1 MAFGPF
7 VRIERWCSL
16 MSRYTIKRK
25 MGGNVA
31 YDFLRLYV
39 PLFIGATL
47 FAIYLG
53 ERMTG
58 SSFTT
63 LGIVGFVLFISILF
77 WRLEIAILLLLVM
90 RTGLDMFRD
99 VNIPLLGSSGRLN
112 PAAIIAF
119 TISAFGICY
128 ILARRINIFKMP
140 ISCPYLL
147 FLIIAFSTIIISPDK
162 ILSIREW
169 SRFLSIYVLYIL
181 VAGTIKNDRDIKRV
195 VQAIFISSIVPLA
208 VGSYQIFAGGGQY
221 DWMARVTRIN
231 ATFASSNGYAAYLAM
246 FLIVVIVF
254 TLYSRS
260 TLKSICFLLMAGV
273 MLMNLYFTYTRAPI
287 VGCIVAIIVV
297 GALKNKKVWI
307 ALLFVAMLAY
317 FLPTLLGR
325 FNLLLSRS
333 TYEAGSLAWRFRLW
347 EMTIGLVKSSPLV
360 GRGPATFSVE
370 AHNDYLR
377 FLVEYGAFGL
387 IAIIW
392 MIAVLFKEGLE
403 VFKKSS
409 SSFHQMIALSF
420 IAVLASHTVMA
431 LGSNSSFRPVTSWY
445 LFSLGAVVHR
455 VLRNERSKKDRNRR
469 KARILTN

>member
-1 MAFGPF
+1 
-7 VRIERWCSL
+7 
-16 MSRYTIKRK
+16 
-25 MGGNVA
+25 
-31 YDFLRLYV
+31 
-39 PLFIGATL
+39 
-47 FAIYLG
+47 
-53 ERMTG
+53 
-58 SSFTT
+58 
-63 LGIVGFVLFISILF
+63 
-77 WRLEIAILLLLVM
+77 
-90 RTGLDMFRD
+90 
-99 VNIPLLGSSGRLN
+99 
-112 PAAIIAF
+112 
-119 TISAFGICY
+119 
-128 ILARRINIFKMP
+128 
-140 ISCPYLL
+140 
-147 FLIIAFSTIIISPDK
+147 
-162 ILSIREW
+162 
-169 SRFLSIYVLYIL
+169 
-181 VAGTIKNDRDIKRV
+181 
-195 VQAIFISSIVPLA
+195 
-208 VGSYQIFAGGGQY
+208 
-221 DWMARVTRIN
+221 
-231 ATFASSNGYAAYLAM
+231 
-246 FLIVVIVF
+246 
-254 TLYSRS
+254 
-260 TLKSICFLLMAGV
+260 
-273 MLMNLYFTYTRAPI
+273 MNLYFTYTRAPI

-360 GRGPATFSVE
+360 GHGPATFSTYALSSTGKAVE

-445 LFSLGAVVHR
+445 LFSLGAVVHQA
-455 VLRNERSKKDRNRR
+455 LRNERSKKDRNRR